1 MATFDG
7 WEEQLFGSY
16 PRLGE
21 SCLAHSRT
29 KGSKNGV
36 RRYQT
41 ASGEWTPLGLQRRK
55 EREGWGD
62 GRRAARKAERAAA
75 KNAKRKAYEERKAQA
90 QESKRK
96 NNLKT
101 MTDEELKAKIARL
114 KMEQEYKSL
123 KKSPVLEAGK
133 RAFEA
138 YMNLKTKAEER
149 RNAEEERHLTR
160 EKLKLER
167 ERVKADLE
175 KAKENTKRA
184 QADAEKAGY
193 DAERMKE
200 DVKGGL
206 RIQRETELKRAK
218 IDWKNTTLHGGITRR
233 INALLTAGVSE
244 KMKAKRVAEGQI
256 EANRILSEGKW
267 KQKHVDEDRKR
278 SDDQKAQAERKK
290 VARDYEKRQTQLRQE
305 RVKTQEDYAARIKKM
320 QAESEASRKRMEALE
335 KQRRDR
341 QLAEQKRRQEEE
353 ERRRKKNE
361 KKLQREFNKEIRDY
375 DNTFHKVLGWK
386 K

>member
-7 WEEQLFGSY
+7 WEEQLFGGY

-62 GRRAARKAERAAA
+62 GRRAARAAKKAERATA

-90 QESKRK
+90 RESKRK

-101 MTDEELKAKIARL
+101 MTDEELKARIARL

-123 KKSPVLEAGK
+123 NKSPVIEAGK
-133 RAFEA
+133 KALEA
-138 YMNLKTKAEER
+138 YLNLKTKAEER

-175 KAKENTKRA
+175 KAKESTKRA

-193 DAERMKE
+193 DAKKMEE

-206 RIQRETELKRAK
+206 RIERETALKRAK
-218 IDWKNTTLHGGITRR
+218 IDWKNTTLHGGIIRR
-233 INALLTAGVSE
+233 INTLLTAGVSE
-244 KMKAKRVAEGQI
+244 KTKAKRVAEGQI

-267 KQKHVDEDRKR
+267 N
-278 SDDQKAQAERKK
+278 
-290 VARDYEKRQTQLRQE
+290 QE
-305 RVKTQEDYAARIKKM
+305 Q
-320 QAESEASRKRMEALE
+320 
-335 KQRRDR
+335 
-341 QLAEQKRRQEEE
+341 EE

-361 KKLQREFNKEIRDY
+361 KKQRRAS
-375 DNTFHKVLGWK
+375 
-386 K
+386 